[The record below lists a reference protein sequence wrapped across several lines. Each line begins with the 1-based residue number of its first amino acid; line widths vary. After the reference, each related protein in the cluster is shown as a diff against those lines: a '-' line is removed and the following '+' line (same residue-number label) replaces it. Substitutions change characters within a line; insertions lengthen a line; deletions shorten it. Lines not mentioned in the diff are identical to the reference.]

1 LTATLLI
8 VFQTANNII
17 CECNIFNVMW

>member
-8 VFQTANNII
+8 VFQTVNNII